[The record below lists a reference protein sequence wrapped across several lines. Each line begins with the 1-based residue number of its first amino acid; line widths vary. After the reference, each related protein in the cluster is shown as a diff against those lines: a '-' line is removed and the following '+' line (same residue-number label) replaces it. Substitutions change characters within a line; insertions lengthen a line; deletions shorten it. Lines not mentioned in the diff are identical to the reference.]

1 MSYANHAEF
10 GGREYHSKYA
20 GEAFRP
26 FEHPRKPG
34 LLLTSLMA
42 AAVLS
47 VASGAIVINRLN
59 SLPIVDPGDAVGP
72 ITEYTGLQW
81 QEDAAR
87 KSGVVRER
95 LAVLTPPVYSQ
106 QPLFSSPRVPIV
118 ERVEAEITGT
128 EAQEL
133 TAHLDAYPSADAMDS
148 ARTADIAEAVAA
160 DVAAA
165 EAMAQADTQS
175 APEPRYI
182 LDEDI
187 APPAQIVPGND
198 DAAVYDSEENAITM

>member
-1 MSYANHAEF
+1 M
-10 GGREYHSKYA
+10 
-20 GEAFRP
+20 
-26 FEHPRKPG
+26 
-34 LLLTSLMA
+34 
-42 AAVLS
+42 
-47 VASGAIVINRLN
+47 
-59 SLPIVDPGDAVGP
+59 
-72 ITEYTGLQW
+72 
-81 QEDAAR
+81 
-87 KSGVVRER
+87 
-95 LAVLTPPVYSQ
+95 
-106 QPLFSSPRVPIV
+106 FSSPRVPIV
-118 ERVEAEITGT
+118 DRVEAEITGT

-187 APPAQIVPGND
+187 APPAQIVPGDD
-198 DAAVYDSEENAITM
+198 DAAAYDSEENAITM